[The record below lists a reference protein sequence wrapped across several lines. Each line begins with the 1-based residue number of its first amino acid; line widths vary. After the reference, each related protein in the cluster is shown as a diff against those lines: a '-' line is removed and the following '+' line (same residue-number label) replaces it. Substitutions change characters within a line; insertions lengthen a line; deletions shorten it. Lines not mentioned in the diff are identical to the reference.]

1 MDVILHTPQ
10 DIASLV
16 KKRRKELGYTQ
27 SQVAAFCG
35 VGNRFFS
42 ELENGKETL
51 QLGKVMKVI
60 NILGLDL
67 TVKERGSL

>member
-1 MDVILHTPQ
+1 MDFIVHTPQ
-10 DIASLV
+10 DIAFLV

-27 SQVAAFCG
+27 SQVTAFCG
-35 VGNRFFS
+35 GGNSFFS

-67 TVKERGSL
+67 TVKERGGL